1 MQLSFDRILIIAD
14 IEGSSG
20 CWSYRA
26 SSFLTREWS
35 RACREMT
42 KDVAAVVAALFAAGV
57 RQVVV
62 KDFHRTGYNLLP
74 ELIDRRAHIVS
85 GYRREPVPGI
95 GAVDGLQAVML
106 IGLHAASG
114 TNGFLPHTLTSRLQ
128 KVEVNGKPIPEVA
141 FFCASL
147 APYEIRPVFF
157 SGCPLACRQAEE
169 VIPNLSTYH
178 IDKSNPQ
185 NDFDADSWRAGLARA
200 ATRSLNNCRTLP
212 YHPSGPFDAL
222 ITMRDGARMARK
234 MARRWSFD
242 CQGSQ
247 ILIESADIHG
257 LYDKLIRLCYLTP
270 ALEKYLPLALW
281 IFNLKGR
288 VGLAWVRRQLRKP
301 QSCIKK
307 MPKWHKRQ

>member
-1 MQLSFDRILIIAD
+1 MEPSFDRILIIAD

-35 RACREMT
+35 RACLEMT
-42 KDVAAVVAALFAAGV
+42 KDVAVVVAALFAAGV
-57 RQVVV
+57 RQIVV

-85 GYRREPVPGI
+85 GYRRGPVPGI

-147 APYEIRPVFF
+147 APYKIRPVFF
-157 SGCPLACRQAEE
+157 SGCPLACRQAQEI
-169 VIPNLSTYH
+169 IPGLSTH
-178 IDKSNPQ
+178 SIDKASPQ
-185 NDFDADSWRAGLARA
+185 KGFDANAWRDGLALA
-200 ATRSLNNCRTLP
+200 ATRSLNNRSTLP
-212 YHPSGPFDAL
+212 YHPAGPFHAV
-222 ITMRDGARMARK
+222 ITIRAGARTARK
-234 MARRWSFD
+234 MARRWNFD

-281 IFNLKGR
+281 IFNLKGGL
-288 VGLAWVRRQLRKP
+288 GLAWVRRQLRLN
-301 QSCIKK
+301 
-307 MPKWHKRQ
+307 

>member
-169 VIPNLSTYH
+169 IIPSLSTYR
-178 IDKSNPQ
+178 IDKVNPQ
-185 NDFDADSWRAGLARA
+185 SDFDADSWRAGLAQA
-200 ATRSLNNCRTLP
+200 ATRSLKNRSTLP
-212 YHPSGPFDAL
+212 YHPSGPFHAV
-222 ITMRDGARMARK
+222 ITIRDGARVARK
-234 MARRWSFD
+234 MACRWNFD
-242 CQGSQ
+242 YQGSQ

>member
-26 SSFLTREWS
+26 SSFLTKEWS
-35 RACREMT
+35 RACLAMT

-57 RQVVV
+57 RQIVV

-85 GYRREPVPGI
+85 GYRRGPVPGI
-95 GAVDGLQAVML
+95 GAVDDLQAVML

-128 KVEVNGKPIPEVA
+128 KVDVNGQPIPETA

-147 APYEIRPVFF
+147 APYGIRPVFF
-157 SGCPLACRQAEE
+157 SGCPLACRQAAE
-169 VIPNLSTYH
+169 VIPNLSTYK
-178 IDKSNPQ
+178 IDKANSQ
-185 NDFDADSWRAGLARA
+185 NGFDADSWRAGLAQS
-200 ATRSLNNCRTLP
+200 ATRSLTNRSTLP
-212 YHPSGPFDAL
+212 YHPSGPFHAV
-222 ITMRDGARMARK
+222 ITIRDGARMARK
-234 MARRWSFD
+234 MARRWNFD
-242 CQGSQ
+242 CRGSQ
-247 ILIESADIHG
+247 ILIESANIHD

-270 ALEKYLPLALW
+270 ALEKHLPLALW

-288 VGLAWVRRQLRKP
+288 VGLAWVRRQLRK
-301 QSCIKK
+301 SFLN
-307 MPKWHKRQ
+307 